1 MPPRTP
7 HEGPLPGDPGDKTWH
22 VHGERTLYQSSWLS
36 LGLADV
42 ELPDGTRLD
51 HHLIRFPRL
60 AAAAVVVD
68 PARGV
73 LLIHRHR
80 FIPDIWGWEVPAGRV
95 EAGEEV
101 VEAAAREA
109 LEETGW
115 RPGPGSRLG
124 GGFAAPGMT
133 DLRHE
138 IAIFQGAAHVGEPE
152 DRNEAD
158 RVAWVPT
165 RRILP
170 LIEAGE
176 IPDGFTQQALL
187 LALALGRLPVAKG
200 PLRGEPLE

>member
-1 MPPRTP
+1 MSGKR
-7 HEGPLPGDPGDKTWH
+7 WR
-22 VHGERTLYQSSWLS
+22 VHSERRLYESPWLS

-51 HHLIRFPRL
+51 HHVVRFPRP
-60 AAAAVVVD
+60 AASAIVVD

-80 FIPDIWGWEVPAGRV
+80 FIPDVWGWEVPEGRA
-95 EAGEEV
+95 EEGEGV

-109 LEETGW
+109 LEETSW

-124 GGFAAPGMT
+124 GGFAAPGVG

-138 IAIFQGAAHVGEPE
+138 IAIFEGAEHVGEPE

-158 RVAWVPT
+158 RVEWIAAY
-165 RRILP
+165 RIVP

-176 IPDGFTQQALL
+176 IPDAFTQQALL
-187 LALALGRLPVAKG
+187 LGLALGRLPVGA
-200 PLRGEPLE
+200 PPPDRPE

>member
-1 MPPRTP
+1 MAGGHWR
-7 HEGPLPGDPGDKTWH
+7 
-22 VHGERTLYQSSWLS
+22 VHGERALYESPWVS

-51 HHLIRFPRL
+51 HHLVRFPRV

-80 FIPDIWGWEVPAGRV
+80 FIPDVWGWEVPAGRM
-95 EAGEEV
+95 EEGEQV

-115 RPGPGSRLG
+115 RPGPGALLG

-133 DLRHE
+133 DLQHR
-138 IAIFQGAAHVGEPE
+138 IAIFDGAEQVGEPE
-152 DRNEAD
+152 DQNEAD
-158 RVAWVPT
+158 RVAWIPVT
-165 RRILP
+165 RILP
-170 LIEAGE
+170 LIQAGE
-176 IPDGFTQQALL
+176 IPDAFTQQSLL
-187 LALALGRLPVAKG
+187 LALALGRLPAA
-200 PLRGEPLE
+200 

>member
-1 MPPRTP
+1 MPGKR
-7 HEGPLPGDPGDKTWH
+7 WR
-22 VHGERTLYQSSWLS
+22 VHGERMLYQSPWLS

-51 HHLIRFPRL
+51 HHVVRFPRL
-60 AAAAVVVD
+60 AASAVVVD
-68 PARGV
+68 PTRGV

-80 FIPDIWGWEVPAGRV
+80 FIPDVWGWEVPAGRV
-95 EAGEEV
+95 EEGEGV

-124 GGFAAPGMT
+124 GGFAAPGVG

-138 IAIFQGAAHVGEPE
+138 IAIFEGAEHVGEPE

-158 RVAWVPT
+158 RVEWIAAD
-165 RRILP
+165 RIVP

-176 IPDGFTQQALL
+176 IPDAFTQQALL
-187 LALALGRLPVAKG
+187 LGLALGRLPVGA
-200 PLRGEPLE
+200 PPPDRPE

>member
-1 MPPRTP
+1 MPLKHWR
-7 HEGPLPGDPGDKTWH
+7 
-22 VHGERTLYQSSWLS
+22 VHGERTLYDSPWVS

-42 ELPDGTRLD
+42 ELPDGSRLE
-51 HHLIRFPRL
+51 HHVVRFPRV

-80 FIPDIWGWEVPAGRV
+80 FIPDVWGWEVPAGRV
-95 EAGEEV
+95 EAGEGL

-115 RPGPGSRLG
+115 RPGPGTLLG
-124 GGFAAPGMT
+124 GGFAAPGMA

-138 IAIFQGAAHVGEPE
+138 IAIFEGAEHVGEPE
-152 DRNEAD
+152 DLNEAD
-158 RVAWVPT
+158 RVAWVPVE
-165 RRILP
+165 RILP

-176 IPDGFTQQALL
+176 IPDAFTQQALL
-187 LALALGRLPVAKG
+187 LALTLGWLGGAKS
-200 PLRGEPLE
+200 PAPDRPE

>member
-1 MPPRTP
+1 MP
-7 HEGPLPGDPGDKTWH
+7 GPGWRL
-22 VHGERTLYQSSWLS
+22 HGERTLYQSSWLS
-36 LGLADV
+36 LGMAEV
-42 ELPDGTRLD
+42 ELPDGSRID
-51 HHLIRFPRL
+51 HHLIRFPRV
-60 AAAAVVVD
+60 AAAAVVTD

-80 FIPDIWGWEVPAGRV
+80 FIPDVWGWEVPAGRV

-115 RPGPGSRLG
+115 RPGPGVRLG

-138 IAIFQGAAHVGEPE
+138 IVLFDGADRVGEPE
-152 DRNEAD
+152 DVNEAD
-158 RVAWVPT
+158 RVEWLPVDH
-165 RRILP
+165 LVP

-187 LALALGRLPVAKG
+187 LALALGRLPGVRRPA
-200 PLRGEPLE
+200 PERPE

>member
-1 MPPRTP
+1 MAGKAWR
-7 HEGPLPGDPGDKTWH
+7 
-22 VHGERTLYQSSWLS
+22 VHGQRTLYESPWVS

-51 HHLIRFPRL
+51 HHLVRFPRV

-80 FIPDIWGWEVPAGRV
+80 FIPDVWGWEVPAGRV
-95 EAGEEV
+95 ESGEGL

-115 RPGPGSRLG
+115 RPGPGSLLG
-124 GGFAAPGMT
+124 GGFAAPGMA

-138 IAIFQGAAHVGEPE
+138 IAIFDGARRVGAPE

-158 RVAWVPT
+158 RVAWIPVG
-165 RRILP
+165 RILP
-170 LIEAGE
+170 LIQAGE
-176 IPDGFTQQALL
+176 IPDALTQQALL
-187 LALALGRLPVAKG
+187 LALALGRLGTAQP
-200 PLRGEPLE
+200 PLPDRPECRR